1 MKIRVPAALAAATA
15 AGLALALTACS
26 GTPAAPSDAAAGAAG
41 GASGAGASSAPIP
54 LLRVGLDFDLSSLD
68 ETKNISANNI
78 DGLSLE
84 TLVQFG
90 PQGQVE
96 PDLATSWDQASPVT
110 YVYHLRPGV
119 KFWDGHPLTATDVAY
134 SLNYDRGA
142 GSDVAFSF
150 SGVKSITATG
160 PSTVTVTLTA
170 PDASWKFV
178 PAEENAYIFEKHFQ
192 QAHASTFGQPGTLV
206 MGSGPWVIDSLDPTK
221 GAQVTANPHWW
232 GGKVQIQRV
241 AFTFYASETSE
252 ALAFRAGEIDL
263 DPGISSPKSFAAT
276 SGAKLLSTPSCS
288 NGFFGMNVT
297 QPGWNDV
304 HVRRAVAYALNR
316 PDIIAAYGGYATPIS
331 TLTPPQL
338 LQSVA
343 SKSRV
348 TALMNSIPLY
358 PYSLEAAKQ
367 EMAESAYPQG
377 FSAVMD
383 IDNYGTDPDV
393 DQVIAAELA
402 KIGIKLQLKEL
413 NVTAWQGI
421 ENGPAAKRST
431 AFGGG
436 GCFQPDPN
444 TYSDFLGSKNL
455 AAGGWNFSNYAPAAV
470 DTLLAQGVATSSPA
484 QRFAVYSKLFERLQ
498 QDEPYV
504 GLFVSD
510 TTAALSSKF
519 TWPDFNPWFWDGAF
533 ALGIKSAT

>member
-1 MKIRVPAALAAATA
+1 MRIRLTAAFAAATA
-15 AGLALALTACS
+15 AVLALALGACS
-26 GTPAAPSDAAAGAAG
+26 GTAAPGAAAAG
-41 GASGAGASSAPIP
+41 GAGPGGAAVP
-54 LLRVGLDFDLSSLD
+54 LLRVGLDFDLNTLG

-96 PDLATSWDQASPVT
+96 PDLAASWDQAGPVT
-110 YVYHLRPGV
+110 YVYHLRPDAR
-119 KFWDGHPLTATDVAY
+119 FWDGKPVTAADVAY
-134 SLNYDRGA
+134 SLNYDRAA
-142 GSDVAFSF
+142 GSDVAFAF
-150 SGVKSITATG
+150 GGVKSITAAG
-160 PSTVTVTLTA
+160 PETVTVTLTA

-178 PAEENAYIFEKHFQ
+178 PAEENAYIFEKAFQ

-221 GAQVTANPHWW
+221 GAQVSASPHWW
-232 GGKVQIQRV
+232 GGKVAVQRI
-241 AFTFYASETSE
+241 AFTFFASETSE

-263 DPGISSPKSFAAT
+263 DPGISSPRSFAAT
-276 SGAKLLSTPSCS
+276 SGAKLLTVQGCS

-316 PDIIAAYGGYATPIS
+316 PDIIAAYGGYATPVY

-338 LQSVA
+338 LESVA
-343 SKSRV
+343 SKTQV
-348 TALMNSIPLY
+348 TALLNSIPLY
-358 PYSLEAAKQ
+358 QYNLDKARR
-367 EMAESAYPQG
+367 EMAQSAYPHG

-393 DQVIAAELA
+393 VQVIAAELA
-402 KIGIKLQLKEL
+402 RIGIKLQLKEL
-413 NVTAWQGI
+413 NVTVWQGI

-444 TYSDFLGSKNL
+444 TYSDFLGRKNL
-455 AAGGWNFSNYAPAAV
+455 QAGGWNFSDYAPAAV
-470 DTLLAQGVATSSPA
+470 DTLLAQGVATSDSA
-484 QRFAVYSKLFERLQ
+484 QRFAVYSKLFQRLQ
-498 QDEPYV
+498 QDVPYV

-510 TTAALSSKF
+510 TTVALSGKF
-519 TWPDFNPWFWDGAF
+519 TWPDFNPWYWDGAF
-533 ALGIKSAT
+533 ALGIKAAP

>member
-1 MKIRVPAALAAATA
+1 M
-15 AGLALALTACS
+15 
-26 GTPAAPSDAAAGAAG
+26 
-41 GASGAGASSAPIP
+41 
-54 LLRVGLDFDLSSLD
+54 
-68 ETKNISANNI
+68 
-78 DGLSLE
+78 
-84 TLVQFG
+84 
-90 PQGQVE
+90 
-96 PDLATSWDQASPVT
+96 
-110 YVYHLRPGV
+110 
-119 KFWDGHPLTATDVAY
+119 KFWDGHPLTAADVAY
-134 SLNYDRGA
+134 SLNYDRAA
-142 GSDVAFSF
+142 GSDVAFAF
-150 SGVKSITATG
+150 ADVKSVTATD

-170 PDASWKFV
+170 PDASWKYV
-178 PAEENAYIFEKHFQ
+178 PAEENAYIFEKQFQ

-232 GGKVQIQRV
+232 GGKVAIKRI
-241 AFTFYASETSE
+241 AFTFYATETSE

-276 SGAKLLSTPSCS
+276 SGAKLLSTPGCS

-316 PDIIAAYGGYATPIS
+316 TDIIAAYGGYATPIY

-338 LQSVA
+338 LASVA
-343 SKSRV
+343 SKSQV
-348 TALMNSIPLY
+348 DGLLNSIPLY
-358 PYSLEAAKQ
+358 QYNLDKARQ
-367 EMAESAYPQG
+367 EMSESAYPHG

-402 KIGIKLQLKEL
+402 KIGIKLELKEL
-413 NVTAWQGI
+413 NVTVWQGI

-455 AAGGWNFSNYAPAAV
+455 ADRRLELLQLRARGRGQPARAGGRDVQP
-470 DTLLAQGVATSSPA
+470 G
-484 QRFAVYSKLFERLQ
+484 
-498 QDEPYV
+498 
-504 GLFVSD
+504 
-510 TTAALSSKF
+510 AALRRVLQ
-519 TWPDFNPWFWDGAF
+519 
-533 ALGIKSAT
+533 ALRAAAAGRALRRALRLRHGRRPVGQVQLAGLQPVVLGRRVRARHQGCLTGPGRTTRRPP